1 MNLAD
6 TARRWQQAGVSVVPI
21 LANQTKRPAVRWA
34 EYQVTAPTLGQ
45 VDEWWGNGKSYGLAL
60 ICGAVSG
67 NLEMTEVEG
76 RACDG
81 EALTEIQNRMDE
93 LGVGHVW
100 DLLTGPNGYSEMS
113 PSGGIHLL
121 YRVSDH
127 PVPGNTKIAQS
138 EDNLVLAE
146 TRGEGGYVIVAPTP
160 GSCHPSGEAWVILT
174 GVYGALPVITWEER
188 CKVHQALALAL
199 DQSSQGPSAPIPSDY
214 SPQRL
219 TDEPAHLLAAPALH
233 SSDNS
238 LPAPSDRPSPHGTGP
253 IPSDRPTPHNSVTAL
268 PDSSI
273 RPSTV
278 PPSSLPT
285 THTPAALPDVASPFP
300 SGSSAAGSLSPGDH
314 FNLTGNWAEIL
325 EPHGWR
331 LSGHQGH
338 ELLWSR
344 PGKTPREGWSASTG
358 YAEDKDR
365 MWVWST
371 STNLPTEQCLS
382 KFAVFAYLNCHGDFT
397 VAARTLRRLGYG
409 STTPSLDTIHLQ
421 PLVEGEPSYDTNDTG
436 NAKYLADRVRGR
448 YLFLAE
454 EKEYIRWN
462 GTCWVRD
469 QKSQLSYEF
478 TTMAE
483 EYKAKA
489 DSLGDE
495 AAVKWWRGAGNRA
508 RIDAAINGLRAL
520 PGFTVTADELNN
532 DRHLLNL
539 TNGTY
544 NLKTHEL
551 QPHDPELRMTQTM
564 GAAYDPE
571 ATCPQFEGFIERV
584 LPDPGIRSY
593 VQRALG
599 YSMLGEADQRSL
611 FLICGPSGTGKSTL
625 MATMELLFGGYG
637 VSAPS
642 GTLRAR
648 GSEASGPS
656 NDLHT
661 LRGKRFVSTSETNEH
676 TAYNEDLIKRLT
688 GRDQIQSRRLYQEF
702 QSWSPRCTIWLATN
716 HPPRFSSDDDA
727 IWRRAKIVPFNT
739 VLLGDGEVA
748 DFAHNVLADELDG
761 ILNWL
766 LAGLQAYQEFGLG
779 EPAEVTEAAREVRL
793 QSDPVARFLEDKIND
808 GILINDPLQRIRTAE
823 LYAMYLDW
831 ARQTGERALGNRR
844 FGLRIRYAYA
854 NVDSVRIGGNYFWRG
869 LGRATGV
876 GVLGMITAGVD

>member
-6 TARRWQQAGVSVVPI
+6 TARMWQQAGVSVVPI

-34 EYQVTAPTLGQ
+34 EFQVTAPTLGQ
-45 VDEWWGNGKSYGLAL
+45 VDEWWGNGKTYGLAL

-67 NLEMTEVEG
+67 NLEMTEIEG

-121 YRVSDH
+121 YRISDH
-127 PVPGNTKIAQS
+127 DVPGNTKIAQS
-138 EDNLVLAE
+138 GDQIPLVLAE

-174 GVYGALPVITWEER
+174 GRYGSLPMITWEER
-188 CKVHQALALAL
+188 CLVHQGLALAL
-199 DQSSQGPSAPIPSDY
+199 DQSSPIHSAPTSLTGSLLTHPDY
-214 SPQRL
+214 TSRL
-219 TDEPAHLLAAPALH
+219 GITPAQL
-233 SSDNS
+233 
-238 LPAPSDRPSPHGTGP
+238 DRPSPASTE
-253 IPSDRPTPHNSVTAL
+253 PSL
-268 PDSSI
+268 PDDP
-273 RPSTV
+273 RLVLPDPT
-278 PPSSLPT
+278 SLS
-285 THTPAALPDVASPFP
+285 PAALPDVVPP
-300 SGSSAAGSLSPGDH
+300 IRPGSSAAGSLTPGDH
-314 FNLTGNWAEIL
+314 FNLAADWAWIL

-331 LSGHQGH
+331 RAGQQGH
-338 ELLWSR
+338 ETLWSR
-344 PGKTPREGWSASTG
+344 PGKSPREGHSASTG
-358 YAEDKDR
+358 YATDQDR

-371 STNLPTEQCLS
+371 STSLPTEQCLS
-382 KFAVFAYLNCHGDFT
+382 KFAVYAYLNCKGDYS
-397 VAARTLRRLGYG
+397 VAARELRRMGFG
-409 STTPSLDTIHLQ
+409 GTTPPLDTFNPQ
-421 PLVEGEPSYDTNDTG
+421 VLVEGEGSYDTNDTG
-436 NAKYLADRVRGR
+436 NAEYLADRVRGR
-448 YLFLAE
+448 FLYLAE

-462 GTCWVRD
+462 GTCWERD

-478 TTMAE
+478 SLMAKE
-483 EYKAKA
+483 NKAKA
-489 DSLGDE
+489 ERLGDE
-495 AAVKWWRGAGNRA
+495 AGIKWWRSAGNLNRTT
-508 RIDAAINGLRAL
+508 AALAKLKTL
-520 PGFTVTADELNN
+520 PRFTVTADELNN
-532 DRHLLNL
+532 DRHLINL
-539 TNGTY
+539 ANGTY
-544 NLKTHEL
+544 NLKTHVL
-551 QPHDPELRMTQTM
+551 QPHDPSLLMTQTM

-599 YSMLGEADQRSL
+599 YSLLGEADQRSL

-625 MATMELLFGGYG
+625 MATMELVFGGYA

-648 GSEASGPS
+648 GTEASGPS

-739 VLLGDGEVA
+739 VLLGDGEVS

-779 EPAEVTEAAREVRL
+779 EPAEVAEAAREVRL

-808 GILINDPLQRIRTAE
+808 GILILDPVQRIRTSE
-823 LYAMYLDW
+823 LYAMYVDW

-844 FGLRIRYAYA
+844 FGLRIQYAYHH
-854 NVDSVRIGGNYFWRG
+854 VESVRIGGNYFWRG
-869 LGRATGV
+869 LGRTSGV
-876 GVLGMITAGVD
+876 GVLGMITSGVAVGGE

>member
-1 MNLAD
+1 MRLAD
-6 TARRWQQAGVSVVPI
+6 VARGWQQAGVSVVPI

-34 EYQVTAPTLGQ
+34 EYQVEVPSLGK

-67 NLEMTEVEG
+67 NLEMTEIEG
-76 RACDG
+76 RAVDG
-81 EALTEIQNRMDE
+81 ESLTEIQNRMDE

-121 YRVSDH
+121 YRLSDH

-138 EDNLVLAE
+138 ADNLILAE

-160 GSCHPSGEAWVILT
+160 GVCHPSGEAWVILT
-174 GVYGALPVITWEER
+174 GRYGSLPVITWEER

-199 DQSSQGPSAPIPSDY
+199 DQSSPDPSDFSNRTAPPLHDTPRQSSSTPDIAYRPDY
-214 SPQRL
+214 S
-219 TDEPAHLLAAPALH
+219 HLAASGHLG
-233 SSDNS
+233 SDHP
-238 LPAPSDRPSPHGTGP
+238 LPAPPRLDHPSLLPT
-253 IPSDRPTPHNSVTAL
+253 IPTPQA
-268 PDSSI
+268 
-273 RPSTV
+273 
-278 PPSSLPT
+278 
-285 THTPAALPDVASPFP
+285 PAALPEVVPPFRP
-300 SGSSAAGSLSPGDH
+300 GSSAAGSLSPGDH
-314 FNLTGNWAEIL
+314 FNQVANWADIL
-325 EPHGWR
+325 EPHGWQQ
-331 LSGHQGH
+331 SGHQGR
-338 ELLWSR
+338 ELLWTR
-344 PGKTPREGWSASTG
+344 PGKSPREGHAASTG
-358 YAEDKDR
+358 YAQDQDR

-371 STNLPTEQCLS
+371 STNLPVEECLS
-382 KFAVFAYLNCHGDFT
+382 KFAVFAHLNCRGDFSA
-397 VAARTLRRLGYG
+397 AARALRRMGFG
-409 STTPSLDTIHLQ
+409 STTPPLDSLHL
-421 PLVEGEPSYDTNDTG
+421 PAVVDDRSYDTNDTG
-436 NAKYLADRVRGR
+436 NAEYLADRVRGR
-448 YLFLAE
+448 YLYLAE

-478 TTMAE
+478 TTMAKE
-483 EYKAKA
+483 NKAKA
-489 DSLGDE
+489 ERLGDE
-495 AAVKWWRGAGNRA
+495 AGIKWWRSAGNRN
-508 RIDAAINGLRAL
+508 RIDAALRGLKDL
-520 PGFTVTADELNN
+520 PGFTVTADELNQ

-539 TNGTY
+539 ANGTY

-551 QPHDPELRMTQTM
+551 QPHDPTLLMTQTM
-564 GAAYDPE
+564 GAAYEPE
-571 ATCPQFEGFIERV
+571 ATCPQFEGFMERV
-584 LPDPGIRSY
+584 LPDPGIRAY

-599 YSMLGEADQRSL
+599 YSLLGEADQRSL
-611 FLICGPSGTGKSTL
+611 FLVCGPSGTGKSTL
-625 MATMELLFGGYG
+625 MATMELVFGAYG
-637 VSAPS
+637 TSAPS

-727 IWRRAKIVPFNT
+727 IWRRAKIIPFNT
-739 VLLGDGEVA
+739 VLLGDGEVS
-748 DFAHNVLADELDG
+748 DFAHNVLADELNG

-779 EPAEVTEAAREVRL
+779 EPEEVTEAARQVRL

-808 GILINDPLQRIRTAE
+808 GILIHDPMQRIRTSE
-823 LYAMYLDW
+823 LYAMYSDW

-844 FGLRIRYAYA
+844 FGLRIQYAYT
-854 NVDSVRIGGNYFWRG
+854 NVDSVRIGGNYFWKG
-869 LGRATGV
+869 LGRATSV
-876 GVLGMITAGVD
+876 GVLGMIAAGVD